1 MAKHNETTLARAA
14 RLYGP
19 LRTEHAYIRAAGRCA
34 AAMGELTNA
43 LLRLQDGLPV
53 LEVEIANALT
63 KLEATVPDLWVA
75 AERVGALVGQPFN
88 AGGTVFFSGRES
100 ALDELEAK
108 LQRAAG
114 HAGPPRPAPEPGT
127 PLFDKQEFL
136 DMVCTIAAR
145 EAAQTKKEAPDGKP
159 V

>member
-14 RLYGP
+14 RFYGP

-34 AAMGELTNA
+34 AAMGELTDA

-53 LEVEIANALT
+53 LEVEIGNALT
-63 KLEATVPDLWVA
+63 KLEAAIPDLWVA

-88 AGGTVFFSGRES
+88 AGGTIFFSGREA
-100 ALDELEAK
+100 ALDELETK
-108 LQRAAG
+108 LKRAADR
-114 HAGPPRPAPEPGT
+114 AGPPRPAPAPGT
-127 PLFDKQEFL
+127 PLFDKHEVL
-136 DMVCTIAAR
+136 DMICTIAAR
-145 EAAQTKKEAPDGKP
+145 EAAQKEKEAPDGKP